1 MRTLSLLCALSA
13 SFSPLFPS
21 QIQKSVRWTAVR
33 MVSAWVERVAART
46 AGQAQPATRGPAIPA
61 APSTAPAR
69 TGSVNVARDGMEST
83 VLLVGWL
90 CFNVSLV
97 RNSKSQHCWLC
108 LNKKRI
114 TLMLVSSNRIFA
126 LVSLCK
132 GIDILRK
139 EMVI

>member
-1 MRTLSLLCALSA
+1 
-13 SFSPLFPS
+13 
-21 QIQKSVRWTAVR
+21 

-132 GIDILRK
+132 EIDILRK